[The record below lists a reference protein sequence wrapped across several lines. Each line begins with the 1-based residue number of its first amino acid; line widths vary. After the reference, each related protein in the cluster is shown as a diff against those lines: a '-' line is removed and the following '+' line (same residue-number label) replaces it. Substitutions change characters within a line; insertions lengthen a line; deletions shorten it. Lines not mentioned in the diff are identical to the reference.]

1 MKALRFHAARDLRLD
16 DIDPPADPRP
26 DEVIVQVSHCGICGT
41 DIHEYLDG
49 PVFVSTEPHPLT
61 GASAPLVLG
70 HEFSGRIASVG
81 QSVSRF
87 ARGDRVAILP
97 HLNRPGDYFVRR
109 GMGHISDTTA
119 LVGLSSAYGGM
130 GEYAVLPQDN
140 VVKLPAEVS
149 DEQGA
154 LFEPMAVAINA
165 IDRGGV
171 DAGST
176 VLVTGAGPIG
186 VLAAMAAKAGG
197 ASRVVVS
204 EANPARRHRLESLG
218 LGYEIV
224 DPTSANFGDAV
235 LGPTEEGLGVD
246 VAVEC
251 AGNERALADCIRLVR
266 RGGTIVQVGI
276 FVDPPRVNMRL
287 LVSKAVTLTT
297 SWGFPITIGPRVVQ
311 MIAAGQVQP
320 EKIITGRVT
329 MADAIAQGF
338 DTLARPDQ
346 DHLKVLIA
354 VAA

>member
-1 MKALRFHAARDLRLD
+1 MKALRFHAASDLRLE
-16 DIDPPADPRP
+16 DIAPPADPKP
-26 DEVIVQVSHCGICGT
+26 NEVIVQVSHCGICGT

-49 PVFVSTEPHPLT
+49 PIFVSMAPHPLT

-70 HEFSGRIASVG
+70 HEFSGRISSVG

-87 ARGDRVAILP
+87 ASGDRIAVLP
-97 HLNRPGDYFVRR
+97 HLNQPGDYFVRR
-109 GMGHISDTTA
+109 GMGHISNTTA

-140 VVKLPAEVS
+140 VVRLPDSVS

-171 DAGST
+171 HAGNS
-176 VLVTGAGPIG
+176 VLITGAGPIG
-186 VLAAMAAKAGG
+186 VLAAMAARAAG

-204 EANPARRHRLESLG
+204 EANPARRRRLESLE
-218 LGYEIV
+218 LGYEV
-224 DPTSANFGDAV
+224 ADPTSADFGGTV
-235 LGPTEEGLGVD
+235 LGSTEEGLGVD
-246 VAVEC
+246 VAIEC

-266 RGGTIVQVGI
+266 RGGTVVQVGI
-276 FVDPPRVNMRL
+276 FVDPPRVDMRL

-311 MIAAGQVQP
+311 MIAVGQVQP

-329 MADAIAQGF
+329 MADAIVRGF
-338 DTLARPDQ
+338 DVLVRPDQ

-354 VAA
+354 VAV

>member
-1 MKALRFHAARDLRLD
+1 MKVLRFHAARDLRLE
-16 DIDPPADPRP
+16 DIVPPADPKP
-26 DEVIVQVSHCGICGT
+26 NEVIVQVSHCGICGT

-49 PVFVSTEPHPLT
+49 PIFIPTAPHPLT

-70 HEFSGRIASVG
+70 HEFSGKITSIG
-81 QSVSRF
+81 HGVSRF
-87 ARGDRVAILP
+87 SEGDRVAILP
-97 HLNRPGDYFVRR
+97 HLNKPGDYFVRR
-109 GMGHISDTTA
+109 GIGHISDTTA
-119 LVGLSSAYGGM
+119 LVGLSSTYGGM

-140 VVKLPAEVS
+140 VVKLPDSVS

-165 IDRGGV
+165 IDRGGIN
-171 DAGST
+171 AGST
-176 VLVTGAGPIG
+176 VLITGAGPIG
-186 VLAAMAAKAGG
+186 VLAAMAARAAG

-204 EANPARRHRLESLG
+204 EANPARRRRLESLD
-218 LGYEIV
+218 LGYEVV
-224 DPTSANFGDAV
+224 DPTSAGFRDAV
-235 LGPTEEGLGVD
+235 LGLTEEGLGVGM
-246 VAVEC
+246 AVEC

-276 FVDPPRVNMRL
+276 FVDPPRVDMRL

-320 EKIITGRVT
+320 ERIITGRVT

-338 DTLARPDQ
+338 DTLARPNQ